1 MKENLKIENIY
12 CVGRNFEKHAK
23 ELGNKVPQTPLIF
36 QKSTS
41 TLNTKNKIEIP
52 KNKIIEHELEIVI
65 LIGKDGSPKTHK
77 EATTFISG
85 FSTGLD
91 LTDRKLQEELK
102 KKGLPWFPAK
112 SFKGSAVLDTNFI
125 TLECP
130 KEFFLTINQKTKQLG
145 NLKDM
150 IFSFECIL
158 LHISKIV
165 NLKKT
170 NAKKLLKIK
179 EKYDKIKWINSL
191 GYGSLGSQL
200 TNVCRLIE
208 AEIDVPVF
216 KVSIG
221 SFDTHANQLAT
232 HELLLRE
239 FDRETKKI

>member
-52 KNKIIEHELEIVI
+52 KNKTIEHELEIVV

-112 SFKGSAVLDTNFI
+112 SFKGSAVLDTSFI
-125 TLECP
+125 MPECP
-130 KEFFLTINQKTKQLG
+130 KEFFLTINQKTRQVG

-150 IFSFECIL
+150 IFSFESIL

-165 NLKKT
+165 NLKKGDLIFT
-170 NAKKLLKIK
+170 GTPEGVGPLVKGDQIEMGFKGYPSKKL
-179 EKYDKIKWINSL
+179 
-191 GYGSLGSQL
+191 
-200 TNVCRLIE
+200 NVI
-208 AEIDVPVF
+208 
-216 KVSIG
+216 
-221 SFDTHANQLAT
+221 
-232 HELLLRE
+232 
-239 FDRETKKI
+239 